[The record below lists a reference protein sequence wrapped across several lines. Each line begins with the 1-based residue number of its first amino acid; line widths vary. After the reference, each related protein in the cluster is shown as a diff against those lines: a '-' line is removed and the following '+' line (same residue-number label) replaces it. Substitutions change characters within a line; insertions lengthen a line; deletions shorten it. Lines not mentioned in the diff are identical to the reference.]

1 MRQNH
6 VIIGALIL
14 INFFLFG
21 LGPASIGKIAPDF
34 KLKEFKT
41 DKDISL
47 KDYRGKI
54 VILDFWASWCLPSKE
69 SLLKLAQLDSQNPS
83 LKVLAINVDN
93 KKKQAANFLD
103 NNDLKLIALH
113 DENHTVAGTYEIP
126 AIPTA
131 IIVDREGFIRHLH
144 IGYTKT
150 DLDKIQKEIEKIQ

>member
-21 LGPASIGKIAPDF
+21 LGPASIGKMAPDF
-34 KLKEFKT
+34 KLKEIRT
-41 DKDISL
+41 GKDISL
-47 KDYRGKI
+47 NDYRGKI

-69 SLLKLAQLDSQNPS
+69 SLPELAQLDSQNPS
-83 LKVLAINVDN
+83 LKVLAITVDN
-93 KKKQAANFLD
+93 KKKHATNFLD
-103 NNDLKLIALH
+103 NNDLKLTILH
-113 DENHTVAGTYEIP
+113 DKNHTVAGAYEIP

-131 IIVDREGFIRHLH
+131 IIVDQEGFIRHLH

-150 DLDKIQKEIEKIQ
+150 DLDQIRKEIKKIQ